1 MKLPVYVIDA
11 CALIALINQ
20 EPGYDIVLNLLK
32 KAETGEINVKMH
44 AVNLCEV
51 YYDCLRVKNS
61 KTADALLKTVE
72 IMPLEIISLIENR
85 LLKEVGAIKA
95 TQKVS
100 LADAFAIGLSV
111 ISKAQLVTS
120 DHHELEPLE
129 RNGIIQ
135 VLWIR

>member
-1 MKLPVYVIDA
+1 
-11 CALIALINQ
+11 
-20 EPGYDIVLNLLK
+20 
-32 KAETGEINVKMH
+32 MH

-61 KTADALLKTVE
+61 KVADELLKAVE
-72 IMPLEIISLIENR
+72 AMPLEIVTLIENR

-100 LADAFAIGLSV
+100 LADAFAIGLAI
-111 ISKAQLVTS
+111 ISKAHLVTS
-120 DHHELEPLE
+120 DHHELEQLE
-129 RNGIIQ
+129 RSGIIQ

>member
-1 MKLPVYVIDA
+1 MKPPVYVVDA

-20 EPGYDIVLNLLK
+20 EAGGDIVRDLLK
-32 KAETGEINVKMH
+32 NAESGGCHVKIH

-51 YYDCLRVKNS
+51 YYDCLRIKNS
-61 KTADALLKTVE
+61 KVADELLKTVE
-72 IMPLEIISLIENR
+72 TMPLETVALIENR
-85 LLKEVGAIKA
+85 LLKEVCAIKA

-100 LADAFAIGLSV
+100 LADAFAVGLAI
-111 ISKAQLVTS
+111 ISKAHLVTS

-129 RNGIIQ
+129 RSGIIQ

>member
-1 MKLPVYVIDA
+1 MKPPVYVIDA

-20 EPGYDIVLNLLK
+20 EAGCDIVRDLLK
-32 KAETGEINVKMH
+32 NAESGGCHVKIH

-51 YYDCLRVKNS
+51 YYDCLRIKNS
-61 KTADALLKTVE
+61 KVADELLKTVE
-72 IMPLEIISLIENR
+72 TMPLETVALIENR

-100 LADAFAIGLSV
+100 LADAFAIGLAV
-111 ISKAQLVTS
+111 ISKAHLVTS

-129 RNGIIQ
+129 RSGIIQ

>member
-1 MKLPVYVIDA
+1 MKPPVYVVDA

-20 EPGYDIVLNLLK
+20 EAGGDIVRDLLK
-32 KAETGEINVKMH
+32 NAESGGCHVKIH

-51 YYDCLRVKNS
+51 YYDCLRIKNS
-61 KTADALLKTVE
+61 KVADELLKTVE
-72 IMPLEIISLIENR
+72 TMPLETVALIENR

-100 LADAFAIGLSV
+100 LADAFAVGLAI
-111 ISKAQLVTS
+111 ISKAHLVTS

-129 RNGIIQ
+129 RSGIIQ